1 MPEPGD
7 VVTVDFVGATGIK
20 RRPAVVVSSRLY
32 HAHRPDV
39 ILAVLTTQVTTATTP
54 TDYVLQDW
62 AAAGLRRPSAF
73 RAYLGMATPAAVHV
87 IGHLSA
93 RDWGSVQACLTR
105 ALALPEPPSP

>member
-32 HAHRPDV
+32 HTHRPDV
-39 ILAVLTTQVTTATTP
+39 ILAVLTTQITTATAP

-62 AAAGLRRPSAF
+62 AAAGSAAPRPFVPTWAWLLPLRS
-73 RAYLGMATPAAVHV
+73 T
-87 IGHLSA
+87 
-93 RDWGSVQACLTR
+93 
-105 ALALPEPPSP
+105 